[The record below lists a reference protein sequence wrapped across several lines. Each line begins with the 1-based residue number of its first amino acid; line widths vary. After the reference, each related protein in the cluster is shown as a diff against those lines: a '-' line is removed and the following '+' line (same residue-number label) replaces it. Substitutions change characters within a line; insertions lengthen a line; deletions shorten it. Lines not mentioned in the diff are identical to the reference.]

1 MQKDFDDLINY
12 FGGYLKL
19 EHRIR
24 FKITPHS
31 KEILIYELKSTDNIE
46 QFGDAKNTVI
56 QRLKWLKHLKQK
68 SLQNESENN
77 STNCRY

>member
-1 MQKDFDDLINY
+1 MQKDFDELINY

-24 FKITPHS
+24 FKLTPHS
-31 KEILIYELKSTDNIE
+31 KEILVYELKSTDLIE

-56 QRLKWLKHLKQK
+56 QRLKWLNFLKQK
-68 SLQNESENN
+68 SLQNESQNN